1 MLEIAKTKGDL
12 PEDTQTE
19 CPICLENIDLDE
31 IKNGMPNCMICDEG
45 HRTHRDCFSKYTKK
59 HACPFPDCGNKNM
72 RNCKS
77 NAGYSYAPRKGGK
90 RQSKKFTKK
99 NRSHKRRRSNKR
111 RRSLKRRK

>member
-12 PEDTQTE
+12 PKDTNLE
-19 CPICLENIDLDE
+19 CPICFENIDLDE

-45 HRTHRDCFSKYTKK
+45 HRTHRDCFSKHTKK

-90 RQSKKFTKK
+90 RQSRSKK
-99 NRSHKRRRSNKR
+99 NRSHKRRRSLKR
-111 RRSLKRRK
+111 RRSNKRRK